1 MKALL
6 YVIAIV
12 AIAAGGWFSY
22 ETMNKFTDLKKN
34 RETLHEE
41 NENRKANIRT
51 KKKEAKDMEGARDA
65 AKKKL
70 AETEASRD
78 NTESNLKLAKRE
90 AATWQSKIDEQ
101 KEKIEGY
108 ARTKAAIQKQFKDQF
123 NGRNIEL
130 SEIPELMKKL
140 EEDLK
145 KANRKL
151 EELQSLT
158 EAAGKR
164 VAGNNSQID
173 ELQTRMRKRA
183 ERIRAN
189 SLQGSI
195 TAVNHDWGF
204 AVVSVP
210 KKMPINDASQLI
222 VKRGNTFVGR
232 LKINA
237 IEGSRIMTDVDY
249 KSMTP
254 GMVVQPGDAVVLAKP
269 VTN

>member
-1 MKALL
+1 MK
-6 YVIAIV
+6 VIFYILAIV

-22 ETMNKFTDLKKN
+22 ETMNKFTKLKGD
-34 RETLHEE
+34 RETLHEA
-41 NENRKANIRT
+41 NENRKAAIRT
-51 KKKEAKDMEGARDA
+51 KKKDAKAMEGQRDA

-70 AETEASRD
+70 AETEANRD

-101 KEKIEGY
+101 KEKIEGF
-108 ARTKAAIQKQFKDQF
+108 AKTKAEIQKQFKEMFQD
-123 NGRNIEL
+123 RNVEL
-130 SEIPELMKKL
+130 NEIPGLVKKL
-140 EEDLK
+140 EDDLK
-145 KANRKL
+145 KSNRKL

-158 EAAGKR
+158 EAADKR
-164 VAGNNSQID
+164 VASNNAQIKD
-173 ELQTRMRKRA
+173 LTERMVKRA

-189 SLQGSI
+189 ALEGTI

-204 AVVSVP
+204 AVVRVP
-210 KKMPINDASQLI
+210 GKMPINEASKLI

-237 IEGSRIMTDVDY
+237 IEAGRIVTDIEY

>member
-6 YVIAIV
+6 YVIAIA
-12 AIAAGGWFSY
+12 AIGAAGWFSY
-22 ETMNKFTDLKKN
+22 STMQLFEEKKAE
-34 RETLHEE
+34 RLELEKE
-41 NENRKANIRT
+41 NVNLTASIKT
-51 KKKEAKDMEGARDA
+51 KKKDAKAMEVARDA
-65 AKKKL
+65 AKVKL
-70 AETEASRD
+70 IETEESRD

-101 KEKIEGY
+101 KEKIDGF
-108 ARTKAAIQKQFKDQF
+108 ANVKVNIQKQFADVLG
-123 NGRNIEL
+123 GRKVEL
-130 SEIPELMKKL
+130 NEIPALVKKL
-140 EEDLK
+140 EDDLK
-145 KANRKL
+145 SNNRKL

-164 VAGNNSQID
+164 VAGNNAQID
-173 ELQTRMRKRA
+173 DLQTRMTKRA

-189 SLQGSI
+189 SLQGTI

-210 KKMPINDASQLI
+210 KKMPIDDASQLI
-222 VKRGNTFVGR
+222 VKRGNTFIGR

-237 IEGSRIMTDVDY
+237 IEAGRIMTDVDY
-249 KSMTP
+249 QSMTP

-269 VTN
+269 VTR

>member
-22 ETMNKFTDLKKN
+22 ETMNKFTTLKED
-34 RETLHEE
+34 REKLHEA
-41 NENRKANIRT
+41 NENRKASIRN
-51 KKKEAKDMEGARDA
+51 KKKEAKAMEVSRDA

-70 AETEASRD
+70 IETEESRD

-101 KEKIEGY
+101 QEKIDGF
-108 ARTKAAIQKQFKDQF
+108 AKTKAAIQKQFEEQF
-123 NGRNIEL
+123 QGRKVQLN
-130 SEIPELMKKL
+130 EIPGLVKTL
-140 EEDLK
+140 EDDLK

-164 VAGNNSQID
+164 VETKTGQIT
-173 ELQTRMRKRA
+173 ELGTRMEKRA
-183 ERIRAN
+183 ARIRAN
-189 SLQGSI
+189 ALQGTI

-210 KKMPINDASQLI
+210 KKMPLDAASQLI

-237 IEGSRIMTDVDY
+237 IEAGRVMTDVDY
-249 KSMTP
+249 QSMTP

-269 VTN
+269 VTQ